1 MTPRF
6 PIAFLLTQM
15 DKIPTDFHRQVLWG
29 LLFLTLA
36 LQAGKTIVGLVSF
49 HPPPIMKQKGSQTKL
64 KCPNHEVCTYL

>member
-49 HPPPIMKQKGSQTKL
+49 PPD
-64 KCPNHEVCTYL
+64 HETERFTDKVKMPQS